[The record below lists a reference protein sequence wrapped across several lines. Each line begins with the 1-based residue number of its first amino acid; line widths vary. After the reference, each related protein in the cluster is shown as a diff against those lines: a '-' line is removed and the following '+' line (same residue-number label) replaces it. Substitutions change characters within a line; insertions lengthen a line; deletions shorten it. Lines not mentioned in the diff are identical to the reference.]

1 MPIKPTEQEEEYFAR
16 QEYERKRKIE
26 EKNHKLMA
34 KSEKEKQQKLH
45 YMRCPK
51 CGMELIEIN
60 YKNIKVDKC
69 SECHGIW
76 MDQGELEHVTH
87 MEKSILNKFFGVFKD

>member
-1 MPIKPTEQEEEYFAR
+1 MPVKPTEQEEEYFAR
-16 QEYERKRKIE
+16 QEYERKRKQE
-26 EKNHKLMA
+26 EKNHKLMQQA
-34 KSEKEKQQKLH
+34 EKDRRQKLH

-60 YKNIKVDKC
+60 YKNTKIDKC

-76 MDQGELEHVTH
+76 MDQGELEQITH
-87 MEKSILNKFFGVFKD
+87 MEKSVLDKFFGVFKD

>member
-1 MPIKPTEQEEEYFAR
+1 MPIKPTEKEEEYFAR
-16 QEYERKRKIE
+16 QDYERKRKIE

-34 KSEKEKQQKLH
+34 QEEKERHRKLH

-60 YKNIKVDKC
+60 YKNINVDKC
-69 SECHGIW
+69 SECQGIW
-76 MDQGELEHVTH
+76 LDQGELEQVTR
-87 MEKSILNKFFGVFKD
+87 MDQSILNKFFGVFKD